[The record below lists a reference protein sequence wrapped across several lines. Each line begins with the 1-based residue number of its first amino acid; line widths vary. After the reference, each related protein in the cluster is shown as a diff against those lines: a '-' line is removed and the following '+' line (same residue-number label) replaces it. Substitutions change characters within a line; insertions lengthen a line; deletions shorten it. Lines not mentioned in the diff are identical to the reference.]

1 MLSCSDSNKHYKVI
15 VNAKWCSE
23 KPASIPQ
30 CTSDRCHFLCRH
42 MISCTCYDYSEG
54 HLCKHCHNV
63 WGSSNHMEPKMEVC
77 TEDLT
82 NVSYGHDPEVKLE
95 RRAGIYYCDCILYIY
110 T

>member
-1 MLSCSDSNKHYKVI
+1 
-15 VNAKWCSE
+15 
-23 KPASIPQ
+23 
-30 CTSDRCHFLCRH
+30 

-54 HLCKHCHNV
+54 HLCKHCHKV

-95 RRAGIYYCDCILYIY
+95 RRAGIFYCDCILYIHEFY
-110 T
+110 FSN